1 MARAIVVG
9 GGIGGLT
16 AGIALRQCG
25 WEVTVVERAAVLEP
39 VGAGIAIAANAL
51 KALDTV
57 GLGDQVRRLSRI
69 QGVAGVR
76 RFDGRW
82 LTRTTEDVAAARYGD
97 SVVVLLRARLVEIL
111 LDRLDPD
118 VLQLGRTVQHVDPER
133 GRVMTDAGDLDGD
146 LIVGADG
153 IGSLTRSLAFP
164 GHPGP
169 EYAGVTAWRTV
180 VPWQGEPVRATETWG
195 GRGRVFG
202 VIPLAADLVYLY
214 ATDGVPAG
222 LRADDERAELLR
234 AFGDWHEPIPTLLA
248 ATDPAAVLRND
259 VYSLRAPLPAMH
271 RGRVALLGDAAHPM
285 TPNLGQGG
293 CQAIEDAVVLAHVAG
308 EGAGRVDLPAYTA
321 ARLAR
326 ATALVRR
333 SWRVCRL
340 TRLRHPVALGLRDGL
355 LTAGS
360 WLFPDL
366 LLRSMDDVLGWTPP
380 GVPPRGPA

>member
-16 AGIALRQCG
+16 AGIALQQRG

-51 KALDTV
+51 KALDTLA
-57 GLGDQVRRLSRI
+57 LGDPVRRLSRI

-97 SVVVLLRARLVEIL
+97 SVVVLLRARLAEIL
-111 LDRLDPD
+111 LDRLGPGALHLGCT
-118 VLQLGRTVQHVDPER
+118 VLDVDPER
-133 GRVMTDAGDLDGD
+133 GRVRTDAGDLDGD
-146 LIVGADG
+146 LVVGADG
-153 IGSLTRSLAFP
+153 INSLTRGVGFP
-164 GHPGP
+164 DHPGP
-169 EYAGVTAWRTV
+169 EYAGVTAWRAV
-180 VPWQGEPVRATETWG
+180 VPWSGEPVRATETWG

-202 VIPLAADLVYLY
+202 VIPLADGLVYLY

-222 LRADDERAELLR
+222 LRADDERAGLLR
-234 AFGDWHEPIPTLLA
+234 TFGHWHEPIPALLA

-259 VYSLRAPLPAMH
+259 VHWLRTPLPAMH

-285 TPNLGQGG
+285 TPNLGQGA

-308 EGAGRVDLPAYTA
+308 DGRIDLPSYTA

-340 TRLRHPVALGLRDGL
+340 TRLRHPLALALRDRL
-355 LTAGS
+355 LMAGS
-360 WLFPDL
+360 SLFPDL

-380 GVPPRGPA
+380 QAARRSS